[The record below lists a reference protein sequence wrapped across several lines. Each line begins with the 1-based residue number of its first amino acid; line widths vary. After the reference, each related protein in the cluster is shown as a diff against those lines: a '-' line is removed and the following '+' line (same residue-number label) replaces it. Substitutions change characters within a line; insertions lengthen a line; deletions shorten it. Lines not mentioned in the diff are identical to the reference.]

1 MAAQMEF
8 CRNAMVCLLIVQ
20 IYGNAWSSQLFAVIL
35 CSLLRM
41 HYLSLVIIL
50 GITM

>member
-1 MAAQMEF
+1 MAVQNEF
-8 CRNAMVCLLIVQ
+8 YSIAMVCLLVVQ